1 MAVSDPKSAWRAFSC
16 LVPFTTSDNT
26 PFLMLYG
33 GTSTTG
39 ETDPLKL
46 AEKGST
52 SLQVFNLKNSK
63 WYEPNTANTPESG
76 PVLPGC
82 GAASGDIWVYN
93 PQYGVPNKASTSV
106 SLLDN
111 VHWSWST
118 PTQQGQLPVPRFG
131 AAFAYVPEKQA
142 FYMHGG
148 IALDTSTNTAS
159 SSNNAANNLDILSP
173 GDLKWNYASNGPAR
187 VYHTLCYLKSTDTI
201 VLFGGAD
208 GDAGS
213 YNDVKLL
220 STQTNTWE
228 YAVNVNGDAPSK
240 RLLHSAVCTDDTMF
254 VFGGVHSIDDK
265 PSDSAVWM
273 LKANSDSEF
282 TWSKA
287 PISGS
292 SQSTGPVARAGH
304 SAAIHDGQMYIYGGF
319 GSGGQD
325 STMYK
330 LDLSS
335 WQWSRTDITGSNGD
349 LQKDN
354 KNKTAVLIAAI
365 VSSVLGVVVVGI
377 TTAVIFRII
386 RRRSRKTFG
395 GRRQSDAHDSLA
407 SNNDQA
413 PNTALVTEHKE
424 SNDLLRPDSRVQ
436 NTPDNSAVATT
447 NRPLLPQFSPGSDGN
462 TANTMP
468 PNSSSEFVDDTP
480 PKRQL
485 DGDKSRQSPADSPMS
500 MSTGQALL
508 GGDEDGERHLLNTMR
523 ARARSLS
530 NKLAHFRQSAAFSD
544 ATTPTLP
551 STSGRRKHTDATLAT
566 TGNRQSVA
574 ISQDMAN
581 MYGADYLR
589 LENEYRQAEAI
600 NEILLSGQPIP
611 AWLRDAVNQVEQ
623 VSAQQTNSNGNS
635 PESPA
640 AESARRLM
648 IANKPSFSDA

>member
-1 MAVSDPKSAWRAFSC
+1 MAVSDPKSAWRTFSC
-16 LVPFTTSDNT
+16 LVPFTASDNT

-33 GTSTTG
+33 GTSSTG

-63 WYEPNTANTPESG
+63 WYQPNTANAPDNG

-93 PQYGVPNKASTSV
+93 PQYGVSNKESTSV
-106 SLLDN
+106 SLLDS
-111 VHWSWST
+111 VHWSWSA

-159 SSNNAANNLDILSP
+159 SSNSAANNLDILSP
-173 GDLKWNYASNGPAR
+173 DDLKWNYASNGPAR
-187 VYHTLCYLKSTDTI
+187 VYHTLCYLKSIGAI

-228 YAVNVNGDAPSK
+228 YAVNVKGDAPSK

-254 VFGGVHSIDDK
+254 VFGGVHSIDSK

-273 LKANSDSEF
+273 LKANSNSDF

-304 SAAIHDGQMYIYGGF
+304 SAAIHDGNMYIYGGF

-330 LDLSS
+330 LDLTN

-349 LQKDN
+349 SQKDD

-377 TTAVIFRII
+377 TAAVIFRII
-386 RRRSRKTFG
+386 RRRSRKALG
-395 GRRQSDAHDSLA
+395 GRRQSDAHDSLD
-407 SNNDQA
+407 SNHDQA
-413 PNTALVTEHKE
+413 PNAALATENKE
-424 SNDLLRPDSRVQ
+424 SNELLRPDSRMQ
-436 NTPDNSAVATT
+436 STPNNSSAAAVA
-447 NRPLLPQFSPGSDGN
+447 NRAPLPRFSPESDGN
-462 TANTMP
+462 TANAMP
-468 PNSSSEFVDDTP
+468 PNSSGEFADDILP
-480 PKRQL
+480 RRQL
-485 DGDKSRQSPADSPMS
+485 DGDNSRQSPADSPMS

-508 GGDEDGERHLLNTMR
+508 GGDDDGERHLLNTMR

-544 ATTPTLP
+544 ATTPTMP

-566 TGNRQSVA
+566 TGNRQSAA
-574 ISQDMAN
+574 ISQDMVN

-623 VSAQQTNSNGNS
+623 ENSQQTHGNP

-640 AESARRLM
+640 AESARRLK
-648 IANKPSFSDA
+648 IANKPSFSETK

>member
-1 MAVSDPKSAWRAFSC
+1 
-16 LVPFTTSDNT
+16 
-26 PFLMLYG
+26 MLYG
-33 GTSTTG
+33 GTSNTG

-52 SLQVFNLKNSK
+52 SLQVFNLKNNK
-63 WYEPNTANTPESG
+63 WYEPNTANTPDNG

-106 SLLDN
+106 SLLDS
-111 VHWSWST
+111 VHWSWSA

-148 IALDTSTNTAS
+148 IALDTSANTAS
-159 SSNNAANNLDILSP
+159 SSNGAANNLDILSP

-187 VYHTLCYLKSTDTI
+187 AYHTLCYLKSIGTI
-201 VLFGGAD
+201 ILFGGAD

-228 YAVNVNGDAPSK
+228 YAANIDGDAPAK

-265 PSDSAVWM
+265 PSDSTVWV
-273 LKANSDSEF
+273 LKANNDTDF

-292 SQSTGPVARAGH
+292 SQSAGPVARAGH
-304 SAAIHDGQMYIYGGF
+304 SAAIHDGNMYIYGGF
-319 GSGGQD
+319 GSNGQD

-330 LDLSS
+330 LDLSN
-335 WQWSRTDITGSNGD
+335 WQWSRTDITGSSGD
-349 LQKDN
+349 SQKDDQ
-354 KNKTAVLIAAI
+354 NKTAVLIAAV

-377 TTAVIFRII
+377 TAAVIFRIV
-386 RRRSRKTFG
+386 RRRNRTAFG
-395 GRRQSDAHDSLA
+395 GRRQSDAHDSLD
-407 SNNDQA
+407 SNNNQVPDA
-413 PNTALVTEHKE
+413 ALVTEQKE
-424 SNDLLRPDSRVQ
+424 SSELLRLDSRMQ
-436 NTPDNSAVATT
+436 NTADKSAAAD
-447 NRPLLPQFSPGSDGN
+447 RLPLPRFSPGSDGS
-462 TANTMP
+462 TANIMP
-468 PNSSSEFVDDTP
+468 LSSSSECVGDTLP
-480 PKRQL
+480 RRQL
-485 DGDKSRQSPADSPMS
+485 DGGNSRCSPADSPIS

-508 GGDEDGERHLLNTMR
+508 AGEEDGERHLLNTMR

-530 NKLAHFRQSAAFSD
+530 NKLAHFRQSTAFSD
-544 ATTPTLP
+544 ATTPSLP
-551 STSGRRKHTDATLAT
+551 STSGRRKHTDATLGT
-566 TGNRQSVA
+566 TGNRQSAA
-574 ISQDMAN
+574 ISQDMVN

-623 VSAQQTNSNGNS
+623 ENNQQQTHINDKP
-635 PESPA
+635 PESSTA
-640 AESARRLM
+640 AAATESARKFM
-648 IANKPSFSDA
+648 VTNKSSFSDA

>member
-63 WYEPNTANTPESG
+63 WYEPNTANTPENA

-159 SSNNAANNLDILSP
+159 SSNSAANNLDILSP

-424 SNDLLRPDSRVQ
+424 SNDL
-436 NTPDNSAVATT
+436 
-447 NRPLLPQFSPGSDGN
+447 
-462 TANTMP
+462 
-468 PNSSSEFVDDTP
+468 
-480 PKRQL
+480 
-485 DGDKSRQSPADSPMS
+485 

-623 VSAQQTNSNGNS
+623 VSAQQTNSNDNS